1 MNTSTLKYILIVSI
15 IFLSFVLFNSW
26 QNDFVIDNET
36 EKKNIQKIK
45 EIKNQKIN
53 LINKNE
59 ICVETNLV
67 KAKIN
72 LNDGNISNLLLKK
85 YYKNLNEK
93 NPIEIFNYEQENLF
107 FSQLDL
113 YEDNKQKEIKYLSNS
128 KEYKI
133 KENKDSL
140 IITLKCNEKDNLII
154 KKIYVFKNYS
164 YTIDVFFYIKNIND
178 NIKTTKMHGS
188 IIREYNNQSNS
199 LFTSKE
205 YKNIAM
211 YSDKNAY
218 KKININDKFFKN
230 ETIYGGWLASI
241 DNYFI
246 SALIPDSNETNI
258 YKIEKK
264 NQNIYTINFYRN
276 IETIPKEIKIIK
288 TELFVGPKIK
298 EYLNKLHKGLDLSI
312 DYGILWPIAIVIFL
326 LLNKIYAIINNWGIS
341 IIIIT
346 LFIKILFFQLSSI
359 SYISLGKMKKIQP
372 KLDLIKEKYGEN
384 KRELS
389 QAMLELY
396 KKENVNPLSGCLPII
411 IQIPVFIS
419 LYYVLLESIELRH
432 SPFLLWI
439 DDLSSKDKYYI
450 LPIIMS
456 VTMFIQQKL
465 NPPIQDATQRTVMM
479 FMPFLFLIIFLQ
491 FPSGLILYW
500 IINNILSILQ
510 QWIITKNL

>member
-1 MNTSTLKYILIVSI
+1 MNTSTLKYILIISM
-15 IFLSFVLFNSW
+15 IFLCFILFNSW
-26 QNDFVIDNET
+26 QNDFNIDKT
-36 EKKNIQKIK
+36 ENKNIEKIT

-53 LINKNE
+53 LIDKNE
-59 ICVETNLV
+59 INVETDLIS
-67 KAKIN
+67 AKIN
-72 LNDGNISNLLLKK
+72 LNDGNISKLLLKK
-85 YYKNLNEK
+85 YYENLDEK
-93 NPIEIFNYEQENLF
+93 TPIKIFNYENENLF
-107 FSQLDL
+107 LAQLNL
-113 YEDNKQKEIKYLSNS
+113 FNDNREKEIKYSSNS
-128 KEYKI
+128 QNYEI
-133 KENKDSL
+133 NQNKDSL
-140 IITLKCNEKDNLII
+140 VITLNCKEKNNLII

-164 YTIDVFFYIKNIND
+164 YTIDIFFYIKNIND
-178 NIKTTKMHGS
+178 ETKNTKLYGAIS
-188 IIREYNNQSNS
+188 REYNNQSS
-199 LFTSKE
+199 SFFSSKE

-211 YSDKNAY
+211 YSEKNSY
-218 KKININDKFFKN
+218 KKINTNDKFFKSEMLN
-230 ETIYGGWLASI
+230 GGWIASI

-246 SALIPDSNETNI
+246 SALIPNSSETNI

-264 NQNIYTINFYRN
+264 NENIFTINFYEN
-276 IETIPKEIKIIK
+276 IEIIPKEIKILK
-288 TELFVGPKIK
+288 TELFAGPKIK
-298 EYLNKLHKGLDLSI
+298 DYLNKLHKGLDLSI

-326 LLNKIYAIINNWGIS
+326 LLNKIYIIINNWGIS

-359 SYISLGKMKKIQP
+359 SYMSLGKMKKLQP

-396 KKENVNPLSGCLPII
+396 KNEKVNPLSGCLPII

-439 DDLSSKDKYYI
+439 TDLSSKDKYYI

-456 VTMFIQQKL
+456 ITMFIQQKL
-465 NPPIQDATQRTVMM
+465 NPPIQDQTQRTVMM
-479 FMPFLFLIIFLQ
+479 FMPFLFLIVFLQ